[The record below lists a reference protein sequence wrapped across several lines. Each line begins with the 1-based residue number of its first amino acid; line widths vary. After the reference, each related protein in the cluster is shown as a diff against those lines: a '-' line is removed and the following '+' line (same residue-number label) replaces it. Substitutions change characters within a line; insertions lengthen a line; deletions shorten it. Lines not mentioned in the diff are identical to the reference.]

1 MRQIALAKQLVRE
14 EALFWNATNSIKEK
28 FWNATNSIKEK
39 FWNATNNK
47 RVRLGVCVLGLKWK
61 KGLKKK
67 SVRQKKMHLNQKR
80 MNSLCFLRV
89 WRLSSNQ
96 LSETAF

>member
-1 MRQIALAKQLVRE
+1 M
-14 EALFWNATNSIKEK
+14 
-28 FWNATNSIKEK
+28 
-39 FWNATNNK
+39 
-47 RVRLGVCVLGLKWK
+47 LGLKWK

-67 SVRQKKMHLNQKR
+67 SVRQKKMNLNQEQ